1 MKKFLI
7 TGITGFAGPNLAKL
21 LIKEGHEVHGV
32 IRTPNGRQTDL
43 LDILTLDE
51 YNKIQFHY
59 LDLKHYYGVKKLL
72 DNETYDGVFHLAAQ
86 SHPPTSF
93 KDPILTWEENVSA
106 TVNIITSLENT
117 DTKLMFCST
126 SEVYGDSCKDK
137 GILKTTDTLTPSNP
151 YGTSKAAMDLYMQE
165 RMSNGF
171 LKGFVTRAFSHTGPR
186 RGFNFSISSD
196 AYQIAKMM
204 LGQQEKVLQIGN
216 LNTERVVIDVRDCVR
231 AYYLLM
237 MSDES
242 NGKVFNVCGDEVH
255 KMRYFTEKLIEK
267 SGLDNVVQEINHNF
281 YRPIDI
287 QVQIGDSTELRKLVG
302 WEPKIDIDT
311 CMEDLLDYWVNK
323 LRSVNKDKVLI
334 NV

>member
-1 MKKFLI
+1 MKYLI

-21 LIKEGHEVHGV
+21 LIKEGHEVHGI
-32 IRTPNGRQTDL
+32 IRCPNGRQTDL
-43 LDILTLDE
+43 LDILTLEE
-51 YNKIQFHY
+51 YDAITFHSLDLRQFHAINKV
-59 LDLKHYYGVKKLL
+59 L
-72 DNETYDGVFHLAAQ
+72 NSENYDGVFHLAAQ

-93 KDPILTWEENVSA
+93 KDPILTWEENVNA
-106 TVNIITSLENT
+106 TVNIITSLEGS

-126 SEVYGDSCKDK
+126 SEVYGDSCKNV
-137 GILKTTDTLTPSNP
+137 GLLKTSNPLTPSNP

-204 LGQQEKVLQIGN
+204 LGLQEKKLMIGN
-216 LNTERVVIDVRDCVR
+216 LDTERVVIDVRDCVK

-237 MSDES
+237 TNKNSD
-242 NGKVFNVCGDEVH
+242 GKVFNVCGDEVH
-255 KMRYFTEKLIEK
+255 KMRFFTEKLIEK
-267 SGLDNVVQEINHNF
+267 SKLADVVQEINPAF

-287 QVQIGDSTELRKLVG
+287 QVQIGDSSELKEITG
-302 WEPKIDIDT
+302 WKPEIDIDT
-311 CMEDLLDYWVNK
+311 CMEDLLNYWVKK
-323 LRSVNKDKVLI
+323 LTPLKK
-334 NV
+334 

>member
-1 MKKFLI
+1 MKYLI

-21 LIKEGHEVHGV
+21 LIREGHEVHGV
-32 IRTPNGRQTDL
+32 IRCPNGRQTDL
-43 LDILTLDE
+43 LDILTLEE
-51 YNKIQFHY
+51 YDAITFHSLDLRQFHAI
-59 LDLKHYYGVKKLL
+59 DKLL
-72 DNETYDGVFHLAAQ
+72 NSENYDGVFHLAAQ

-93 KDPILTWEENVSA
+93 KDPILTWEENVNA
-106 TVNIITSLENT
+106 TVNIITSLEGS

-126 SEVYGDSCKDK
+126 SEVYGDSCKNV
-137 GILKTTDTLTPSNP
+137 GLLKTSNPLTPSNP

-204 LGQQEKVLQIGN
+204 LGLQEKKLMIGN
-216 LNTERVVIDVRDCVR
+216 LDTERVVIDVRDCVK

-237 MSDES
+237 TNKNSD
-242 NGKVFNVCGDEVH
+242 GKVFNVCGDEVH
-255 KMRYFTEKLIEK
+255 KMRFFTEKLIEK
-267 SGLDNVVQEINHNF
+267 SKLSDVVQEINPAF

-287 QVQIGDSTELRKLVG
+287 QVQIGDSSELKEITG
-302 WEPKIDIDT
+302 WKPEIDIDT
-311 CMEDLLDYWVNK
+311 CMEDLLNYWVKK
-323 LRSVNKDKVLI
+323 LTPLKK
-334 NV
+334 